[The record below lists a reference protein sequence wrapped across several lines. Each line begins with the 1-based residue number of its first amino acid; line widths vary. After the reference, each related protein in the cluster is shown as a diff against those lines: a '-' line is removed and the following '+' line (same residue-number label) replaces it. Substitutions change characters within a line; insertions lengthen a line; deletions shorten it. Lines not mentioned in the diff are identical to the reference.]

1 MNASMTNPA
10 RLHYVGSFRHNLDA
24 KNRLTIPSKW
34 RFAGDDQDAY
44 LALPHPGGYIVV
56 LPPAQIERL
65 HQQVTEVK
73 LGDRDGQDFI
83 NRFFAEAHSLGCDK
97 QGRIGL
103 ADGLVRHAGVEK
115 ECLLVG
121 SLIKFSIW
129 SPERWEQ
136 LNERTSGDSFAD
148 LMQRLEI

>member
-1 MNASMTNPA
+1 MMNPA
-10 RLHYVGSFRHNLDA
+10 KPLYVGSFRHNLDA

-56 LPPAQIERL
+56 LPPAEIERL
-65 HQQVTEVK
+65 QQKVMEVK
-73 LGDRDGQDFI
+73 LSDRGGQDFI

-103 ADGLVRHAGVEK
+103 AEGLIRHGGIEK
-115 ECLLVG
+115 ECCLVG
-121 SLIKFSIW
+121 TMTKFGIW
-129 SPERWEQ
+129 SPQRWES
-136 LNERTSGDSFAD
+136 LNERTSGETFGD
-148 LMQRLEI
+148 LMQRIDF